1 MKLRAGYGNY
11 YVYIKNE
18 SDYLKKNYAL
28 NVLDLKMEL
37 NNVFKYLLGKNNEIL
52 FKPNNKP
59 LLQDEVYTDGKI
71 VYTKDQLD
79 NINTILEVLKKNT
92 LYPLID
98 DVIINEPI
106 HFNIINQYV
115 KSGILTN
122 TYNPNRLVTKIIE
135 ELVKVV
141 VIENNRDKDFITND
155 LGIKIP
161 LLDSGVPDIDELEG
175 REVEGFIVDKLLQ
188 EEDLNNKR
196 DIDHIDTVY
205 LEDEYMLDSVKYAY
219 YISDLLEEELNI
231 VNKELLSSTIIEL
244 SNKIETKLMNI
255 IDKTDIS
262 YFSIETKLENDIL
275 IIYKYLPYSS
285 LRSKIAY
292 NLKDKY
298 DS

>member
-205 LEDEYMLDSVKYAY
+205 LEDGYMLDSVKYAY